1 MQSPQ
6 LMVLGCAVQI
16 RYCQK
21 KKTSPAARNGPRLA
35 QLWLIANAL
44 QDSRYSAAQV
54 EKPRERRISRLQGL
68 WHPLAPSQAAD
79 VALPAV
85 SRRMRN
91 PGPAATCAGSG
102 VCTSHT
108 ASSSS
113 SRMMGCQ
120 GAGRLAAAFGRSS
133 QLRAALGG
141 NRHVPLVTIQLH
153 PSVFCHLPVRHCLA
167 SAQRMWALLGEGFH
181 LALICH
187 NLAAGRVLVHHESL
201 QQLAL
206 HCSRS

>member
-1 MQSPQ
+1 MQSPR
-6 LMVLGCAVQI
+6 LMCVGLRGTNSVLPE
-16 RYCQK
+16 K
-21 KKTSPAARNGPRLA
+21 KDVVAARNGPRLTH
-35 QLWLIANAL
+35 LRSIANAL

-102 VCTSHT
+102 VCTSYT

-181 LALICH
+181 HALICH
-187 NLAAGRVLVHHESL
+187 NLAAGRVLTHHESL